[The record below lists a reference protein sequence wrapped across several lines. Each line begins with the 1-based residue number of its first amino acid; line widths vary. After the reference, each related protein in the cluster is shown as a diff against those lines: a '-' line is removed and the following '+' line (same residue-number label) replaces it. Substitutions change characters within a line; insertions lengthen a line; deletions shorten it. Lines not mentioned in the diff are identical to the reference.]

1 MLGPSD
7 RHMATVAI
15 GETQITSGRSP
26 VLDRGHV
33 IKGRYRVGEL
43 LGSGG
48 MGAVYEVEHVATR
61 RPLAMKVLKPDVA
74 RRPEMVRRFVAE
86 ARTAA
91 AVPHPAIVE
100 IIDLDQDGEL
110 HYIVMERLFGEELAA
125 LIRRQGPLPIPFVI
139 RLGTTLA
146 DAMSAAHRHD
156 PQVIHRDLKP
166 ENVFLARID
175 DHEGDQ
181 KDAIKILDFGIAKLV
196 ERDTASRGL
205 TLTGEV
211 CGTPVYMS
219 PEQLRSARDVDERTD
234 IYAIGVILYQAL
246 TGQLPFQAESF
257 ADLVLQVNTQSAT
270 PVDQLRPEVPP
281 RLARLVERAMARRRE
296 DRMPTA
302 AELSAGLSACLREPA
317 DLSDSIAIPIDPRA
331 PRPSGFLTARLVTWV
346 LAGIA
351 GLALGLGIALVSS
364 SRSSSAPPAPSTSP
378 TELAAGDV
386 PGTLSIRVSSIPDGA
401 RIYRQRGDQFLGT
414 TDTVLSFPR
423 HAEERE
429 VLIFRKE
436 GYAEEIREVN
446 GYAMLVAL
454 RPARRGETRP

>member
-1 MLGPSD
+1 
-7 RHMATVAI
+7 MATLAI

-26 VLDRGHV
+26 VLERGYL

-61 RPLAMKVLKPDVA
+61 RPLAMKVLKADIA

-91 AVPHPAIVE
+91 AVPHPAIVQ
-100 IIDLDQDGEL
+100 IVDLDQDGEL
-110 HYIVMERLFGEELAA
+110 HYIVMERLVGEELAA
-125 LIRRQGPLPIPFVI
+125 RIRRQGPLPIPFVI

-166 ENVFLARID
+166 ENVFLART
-175 DHEGDQ
+175 EDQ
-181 KDAIKILDFGIAKLV
+181 KDAVKILDFGIAKLV
-196 ERDTASRGL
+196 ERYRAGPGL

-257 ADLVLQVNTQSAT
+257 ADLVLQVNTQSST
-270 PVDQLRPEVPP
+270 PVDQLRPEVPS
-281 RLARLVERAMARRRE
+281 RLARLVELTMARRRE
-296 DRMPTA
+296 DRLSTA
-302 AELSAGLSACLREPA
+302 AELSGRLSACLREPD
-317 DLSDSIAIPIDPRA
+317 DLSDSIAIPIAPRA
-331 PRPSGFLTARLVTWV
+331 SRPSGPPPTRLATWV
-346 LAGIA
+346 LAGVA

-364 SRSSSAPPAPSTSP
+364 SRGSSASTTPSLSLE
-378 TELAAGDV
+378 ELAGGGV
-386 PGTLSIRVSSIPDGA
+386 SGKFSIRVSSIPDGA
-401 RIYRQRGDQFLGT
+401 RVYRQRGDQFLGT

-423 HAEERE
+423 HAQERE

-446 GYAMLVAL
+446 GFAMLVAL
-454 RPARRGETRP
+454 RPAR